1 MAGSYVPVVLLF
13 IVIGAMAGLI
23 LYLARVLGP
32 RRMSPAKGERFESGV
47 PGAVPHSGSYSVQ
60 FYIVAMIFI
69 IFDIELVFLYPWA
82 VLFRQLGIFGL
93 VEVLIFLGILTI
105 GLAYAWRK
113 GGLEWE

>member
-13 IVIGAMAGLI
+13 IVIGGMAGLI
-23 LYLARVLGP
+23 IYLARVLGP
-32 RRMSPAKGERFESGV
+32 RRMSPAKGERFESGI
-47 PGAVPHSGSYSVQ
+47 PAAVPHRGPHSVQ

-82 VLFRQLGIFGL
+82 ILFRKLGIFGF

-105 GLAYAWRK
+105 GLVYAWKK